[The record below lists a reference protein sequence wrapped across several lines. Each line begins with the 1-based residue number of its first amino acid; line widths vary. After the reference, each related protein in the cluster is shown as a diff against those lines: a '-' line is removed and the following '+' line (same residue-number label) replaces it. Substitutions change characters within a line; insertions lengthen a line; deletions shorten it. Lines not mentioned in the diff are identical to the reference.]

1 MDRLEA
7 IDAIFNGEVLSHPL
21 LEGRVLYLD
30 PDMLQ
35 PVILGKNGYTWNSDP
50 FQYRHNY
57 YKVEKLEDELDEL

>member
-7 IDAIFNGEVLSHPL
+7 IEAIFEGEVLSHPL
-21 LEGRVLYLD
+21 LEGKVLYLD

-35 PVILGKNGYTWNSDP
+35 PVLFSREGYVWNNDP
-50 FQYRHNY
+50 FQFRHNY